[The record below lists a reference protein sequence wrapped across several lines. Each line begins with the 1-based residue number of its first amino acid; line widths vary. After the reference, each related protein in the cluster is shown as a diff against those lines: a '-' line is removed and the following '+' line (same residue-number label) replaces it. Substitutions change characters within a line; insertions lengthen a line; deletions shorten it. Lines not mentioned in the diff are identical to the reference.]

1 MNSVLHQNVVLVLNR
16 NWQAINIQTP
26 AEAFCQMMT
35 DVVTALDVQGT
46 DWMVPTKWE
55 DWKSLPVRETDLSI
69 GTARGQIRVPT
80 IIVLSRFSKVPM
92 KRPKF
97 SARNVWARD
106 GGRCQYTGRDLRPG
120 DGNIDHIVPRS
131 RGGGSSWENCVLSA
145 REVNTRKADRTPEE
159 AGLQLLNQPRAPR
172 EVPVT
177 ALLKNIHG
185 IPEWEPF
192 LM

>member
-55 DWKSLPVRETDLSI
+55 DWKNLPVRDTDLSI
-69 GTARGQIRVPT
+69 GTAHGQIRVPT